1 MTHDQETIALRSVS
15 VGQPAWLGRHRGHN
29 VISGIRKAPVSTST
43 VAVDWTNIA
52 GDGQADLRVHG
63 GPDKA
68 IYCYPAAHLA
78 WWREEIGYTG
88 DGIHAPFGENL
99 SVLGIDE
106 QTACIGDIWRWGDA
120 TLQVSQP
127 RWPCFKLRLHTGVSS
142 MVKRFVA
149 SGRSGWYLRVLAT
162 GTAPASG
169 EITVLERDQEA
180 IPVALA
186 FAVRRDPESDPDAFA
201 RVMAHPA
208 LAEGWRR

>member
-1 MTHDQETIALRSVS
+1 MTRARETITLRSVS
-15 VGQPAWLGRHRGHN
+15 VGQPAWLGKHRGQS
-29 VISGIRKAPVSTST
+29 ITSGIRKSPVQIAT
-43 VAVDWTNIA
+43 VDVGRTNIA

-68 IYCYPAAHLA
+68 IYCYPAEHLA
-78 WWREEIGYTG
+78 WWRDEIGYAG

-99 SVLGIDE
+99 SVLGVDE

-127 RWPCFKLRLHTGVSS
+127 RWPCFKLRMHTGVSS
-142 MVKRFVA
+142 MIKRFVA
-149 SGRSGWYLRVLAT
+149 SGRSGWYLRVLEP
-162 GTAPASG
+162 GSAPASG
-169 EITVLERDQEA
+169 EMTVIERDPEA

-186 FAVRRDPESDPDAFA
+186 FAVRSNPETDPEVFA

-208 LAEGWRR
+208 LADGWRR